1 MASRH
6 DEEVRKEIARLNR
19 EGFTDI
25 KATVPGYDSPKPIEK
40 DHRIPDI
47 EATGRANELS
57 SR

>member
-6 DEEVRKEIARLNR
+6 DEEVRKEIARLKR

-25 KATVPGYDSPKPIEK
+25 KTTVPGYDSPKPIGK
-40 DHRIPDI
+40 DNRIPYIKPLD
-47 EATGRANELS
+47 RANELS